1 MKGQRADVLKWLQD
15 GNSITNWQAFKMFG
29 STRLSAIIYDL
40 RKMGYP
46 IRTITMTG
54 KTRYDETCQFAVYEM
69 EETA

>member
-1 MKGQRADVLKWLQD
+1 MKGQRADVLKWLQA
-15 GNSITNWQAFKMFG
+15 GNSITNWQAFKLFG

-46 IRTITMTG
+46 IKTITMID

-69 EETA
+69 EKEA